1 MRIKITHVLHFLLLY
16 GSCSHTNAYKPAYH
30 STDTLLTRIKLKCAT
45 VPQLS
50 CHMKDDILIVDWNKH
65 VSNKSDVLLVFNEHA
80 RERITGEVALKVIHK
95 LRKWQPKKRVTIIP
109 VLNVWGRKHVEA
121 GHPCQR
127 KNQNGVDTNRNYQM
141 RANKHSYAKNSEE
154 WEGPHPLSEKESK
167 LVSSLLLDGVQR
179 YVNVHSGEKSIYM
192 PYDSRVGVRPKN
204 YDVMLKNIKKW
215 AEKCRECAVGSAAS
229 TSFYRAFGTSVDWAV
244 DHGIKEGY
252 TLEIYGDSSF
262 DCNKMF
268 NPNKRDLGAVLKQW
282 SSIIKDV
289 IFD

>member
-1 MRIKITHVLHFLLLY
+1 MRLKITQILAFFLFY
-16 GSCSHTNAYKPAYH
+16 TSAFAEKSYH

-80 RERITGEVALKVIHK
+80 RERITGEVALNVIHK
-95 LRKWQPKKRVTIIP
+95 LRAWNPNKRVTIIP

-127 KNQNGVDTNRNYQM
+127 KNQNGVDTNRQYQM
-141 RANKHSYAKNSEE
+141 RGFNEHHYAKNSEE
-154 WEGPHPLSEKESK
+154 FEGPHPLSEKESK
-167 LVSSLLLDGVQR
+167 LVSSLLLTHPNI
-179 YVNVHSGEKSIYM
+179 YVNIHSGEKSIYM

-204 YDVMLKNIKKW
+204 YDVMLKNIKRWGK
-215 AEKCRECAVGSAAS
+215 KCPECAIGPAGT
-229 TSFYRAFGTSVDWAV
+229 TSSYRAYGTSVDWAV
-244 DHGIKEGY
+244 AHGINSY
-252 TLEIYGDSSF
+252 TFEVYGDSSSF
-262 DCNKMF
+262 DCNRMF

-282 SSIIKDV
+282 SGIIKDV
-289 IFD
+289 IFS